1 MISALRARVRAPVF
15 SHFRFA
21 SGAVDAAWSAQF
33 ADAVAT
39 IPGDGD
45 AGHEDSATHLRSLLS
60 TKLLSHTAIRDE
72 PEQFF
77 EAHRLLAKHSVDNGP
92 GFWIRYVYRQAS
104 HVRPEVALVTKAF
117 LRIFAPL
124 LLAHLPMG

>member
-1 MISALRARVRAPVF
+1 MF